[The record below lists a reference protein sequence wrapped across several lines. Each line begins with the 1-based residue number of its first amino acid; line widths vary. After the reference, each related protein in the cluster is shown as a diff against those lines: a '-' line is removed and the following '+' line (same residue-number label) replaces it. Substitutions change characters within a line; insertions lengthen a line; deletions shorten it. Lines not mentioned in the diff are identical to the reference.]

1 MMRAIQIQKPGP
13 PEALQLS
20 NIMKPSAKKGEVII
34 KNELIGLNY
43 VDTYYRNG
51 SYVTPSLPF
60 IPGMEGVGTIAEVGE
75 GIQNIQV
82 GSRVAYAMQ
91 LGSYAEFSA
100 VPLHRVYPLPND
112 ISFESA
118 IAHFLQGMTAVFLS
132 NMLSKTELDSN
143 STVLLRGAGSGVGT
157 ILLPML
163 KQKGINVI
171 ATTRSTEKIEKLI
184 QSGAKEVLLDNGN
197 ADELCSMIQK
207 STAHFGVTVI
217 YDSVGGLET
226 WKFLSCMKP
235 RGLYVLFGQS
245 AGTTPALDPQA
256 LRQNG
261 SLFVT
266 RPSLAHYMN
275 SFEETKS
282 LGDQLFSNIRSLG
295 NSNEI
300 DKSFSLED
308 AAKAHQYLEQRKSL
322 GKVVL
327 KP

>member
-1 MMRAIQIQKPGP
+1 
-13 PEALQLS
+13 
-20 NIMKPSAKKGEVII
+20 MKPSAKKGEVII

-51 SYVTPSLPF
+51 SYAAPTLPF
-60 IPGMEGVGTIAEVGE
+60 IPGMEGAGTITEIGKDV
-75 GIQNIQV
+75 QNIKV
-82 GSRVAYAMQ
+82 GSRIAHAMQ

-100 VPLHRVYPLPND
+100 VPLNRLYCLPSD
-112 ISFESA
+112 VSFECA
-118 IAHFLQGMTAVFLS
+118 IAHFLQGMTALFLS
-132 NMLSKTELDSN
+132 NMLIKTELDST

-157 ILLPML
+157 ILLPLL

-171 ATTRSTEKIEKLI
+171 ATTRSTEKGEKLL
-184 QSGAKEVLLDNGN
+184 QAGAKEVLLDKGN
-197 ADELCSMIQK
+197 AEELCSMIQK
-207 STAHFGVTVI
+207 ATTNLGATVI

-226 WKFLSCMKP
+226 WKFLSCMKS

-245 AGTTPALDPQA
+245 AGPTPALDPQA
-256 LRQNG
+256 LRQHG

-282 LGDQLFSNIRSLG
+282 LGDQLFNSIRSLG
-295 NSNEI
+295 SLNEI

-322 GKVVL
+322 GKVIL